1 MILKTNFDNFRCGIL
16 QSELKLEIQCKEEP
30 SKEKY
35 VKKKK
40 PQKLLDKVEDECL
53 VLHFVSFYQIH
64 VSVVD

>member
-30 SKEKY
+30 SKEKIC
-35 VKKKK
+35 KKK
-40 PQKLLDKVEDECL
+40 KLLDKVEDECL

>member
-30 SKEKY
+30 SKGKY
-35 VKKKK
+35 VKKK

>member
-35 VKKKK
+35 VKK

>member
-35 VKKKK
+35 VKKTK
-40 PQKLLDKVEDECL
+40 KLLDKVEDECL